1 TSLTLTPSGGGVV
14 EEPERGREVAILD
27 WTASERTVRVGQGPE
42 GVLRIPE
49 NVNIG
54 WSATLDGEELEPLR
68 LDSWQQGFKLP
79 AGEGGEVELSFAP
92 DATYRLQLAL
102 GAIAALLVFGV
113 AVVLEVVRGP
123 GPRRVAT
130 VRVSRWLGRGRRSR
144 YAIGAVVGYLF
155 AGVPLVVGLL
165 LGVALIRR
173 GAARVLL
180 PSALVIVATTGQA
193 ISSFN

>member
-1 TSLTLTPSGGGVV
+1 
-14 EEPERGREVAILD
+14 
-27 WTASERTVRVGQGPE
+27 
-42 GVLRIPE
+42 
-49 NVNIG
+49 
-54 WSATLDGEELEPLR
+54 
-68 LDSWQQGFKLP
+68 
-79 AGEGGEVELSFAP
+79 
-92 DATYRLQLAL
+92 
-102 GAIAALLVFGV
+102 IAALLVFGV

-193 ISSFN
+193 ISSLNGGGVHVSWTDWVAGAAVGL